1 MALLV
6 VALDQLF
13 CLFLEVK
20 RELEQSLLNLL
31 ILAYS
36 LISLVTLNDV
46 VYSSLAL
53 KQHTCI
59 DVQRHYLL
67 GKEPHRDFN
76 GRAGITCPEVKHS
89 LVDDELLRNDLN
101 SWIAERRLVVFGFV
115 VAKKMHAFVLLR
127 RDVHPEDFKHVVPSI
142 VASLCPHSRDGL
154 LISCRLGFHLIRSN
168 KL

>member
-1 MALLV
+1 MAFLV
-6 VALDQLF
+6 VALYQLF

-36 LISLVTLNDV
+36 LVSLVTLNDV

-59 DVQRHYLL
+59 DIQRNYLL
-67 GKEPHRDFN
+67 GKQSHRDFN

-101 SWIAERRLVVFGFV
+101 SWIVERRLVVFGFV
-115 VAKKMHAFVLLR
+115 VAKKMHTFVFLW
-127 RDVHPEDFKHVVPSI
+127 RDVHPEDFEHVMPSI
-142 VASLCPHSRDGL
+142 VASLSPHPRNGL
-154 LISCRLGFHLIRSN
+154 LISSRLGFHLIRSN